1 MKQQANILIVDDELE
16 IREVLKEFLQLKGY
30 AVLTAANGVE
40 ALTCLKAETLDL
52 ALIDMWMP
60 GMNGLDILRS
70 IRALDPSVAMIM
82 MTGLC
87 DAEVVRQALE
97 YGAHDCLAKPLD
109 LRRLED
115 AIRAG
120 LTGAP
125 PACPARLP

>member
-1 MKQQANILIVDDELE
+1 MKQQANLLIVDDELE
-16 IREVLKEFLQLKGY
+16 IRELLKEFLQLKGY

-40 ALTCLKAETLDL
+40 ALACLKDQKLDL

-60 GMNGLDILRS
+60 GMHGLEILRS
-70 IRALDPSVAMIM
+70 IRAIDPSIGVIM

-87 DAEVVRQALE
+87 DAEVARQAIE
-97 YGAHDCLAKPLD
+97 YGAHDYLTKPLEF
-109 LRRLED
+109 RRLED

-125 PACPARLP
+125 HARPARLA

>member
-1 MKQQANILIVDDELE
+1 MEKKVKIMVVDDELE
-16 IREVLKEFLQLKGY
+16 IRELLKEFLQLKGY

-40 ALTCLKAETLDL
+40 ALACLKAATLNL
-52 ALIDMWMP
+52 ALVDVWMP
-60 GMNGLDILRS
+60 GMNGLEILRS
-70 IRALDPSVAMIM
+70 IRALYPSVAVIM
-82 MTGLC
+82 MPGLC

-125 PACPARLP
+125 HACPARLP

>member
-30 AVLTAANGVE
+30 AALTAANGVE
-40 ALTCLKAETLDL
+40 ALTCLKAEKLDL
-52 ALIDMWMP
+52 AVVDMWMP
-60 GMNGLDILRS
+60 GMNGLEILRS
-70 IRALDPSVAMIM
+70 IRAIDPSVGVII

-87 DAEVVRQALE
+87 DAEIARQAIE
-97 YGAHDCLAKPLD
+97 SGAHDYLLKPLD

-125 PACPARLP
+125 QACPTLLA